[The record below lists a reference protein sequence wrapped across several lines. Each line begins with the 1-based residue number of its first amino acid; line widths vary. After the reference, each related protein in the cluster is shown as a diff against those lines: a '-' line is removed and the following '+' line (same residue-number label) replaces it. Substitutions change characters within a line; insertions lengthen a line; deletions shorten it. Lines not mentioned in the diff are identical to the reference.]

1 MARRPRGVPRAPARP
16 LRPRP
21 THGRHAHAVQV
32 KELKR
37 RPRVIA
43 EAPARFLGRLG
54 FSPNGLTIAGSVLT
68 ASVGLLVAQG
78 WFLAAGIC
86 LWLFSATDTLDGALA
101 RATNRVSVFGAFLDS
116 VCDRYAEAAVFFGLV
131 WWYQTS
137 GNALGVALAYL
148 ALVGSLMVSYARAR
162 AEGVGLQA
170 ADVGWFQR
178 PERIILLGVGLL
190 VAPLAPSALI
200 IVLGLLAV
208 LTTITVLQ
216 RVLHVARS
224 SRYNPPHT

>member
-1 MARRPRGVPRAPARP
+1 M
-16 LRPRP
+16 
-21 THGRHAHAVQV
+21 

-37 RPRVIA
+37 RSRLFAV
-43 EAPARFLGRLG
+43 APALFLGRLG
-54 FSPNGLTIAGSVLT
+54 LSPNALTIIGSLLT
-68 ASVGLLVAQG
+68 ASVGVLVAQG

-101 RATNRVSVFGAFLDS
+101 RATDRVTVFGALLDS

-131 WWYQTS
+131 WYYQS
-137 GNALGVALAYL
+137 AANPLGVALSYV

-170 ADVGWFQR
+170 AEVGWLQR
-178 PERIILLGVGLL
+178 PERIILLGIGFLLTPVYPPTLL
-190 VAPLAPSALI
+190 VVLAALS
-200 IVLGLLAV
+200 V

-216 RVLHVARS
+216 RVLHVARAAS
-224 SRYNPPHT
+224 YNQPPTTP

>member
-1 MARRPRGVPRAPARP
+1 
-16 LRPRP
+16 
-21 THGRHAHAVQV
+21 V

-37 RPRVIA
+37 RSRLVA

-54 FSPNGLTIAGSVLT
+54 FSPNGLTIVGSLLT

-131 WWYQTS
+131 WWYQS
-137 GNALGVALAYL
+137 SANPIGIALAYL

-170 ADVGWFQR
+170 AEVGWFQR
-178 PERIILLGVGLL
+178 PERIIALGIGLILERFIPGILL
-190 VAPLAPSALI
+190 VVLA
-200 IVLGLLAV
+200 LLAI
-208 LTTITVLQ
+208 LTTVTVLQ
-216 RVLHVARS
+216 RVVHVARV
-224 SRYNPPHT
+224 SRYNQPHTTP